1 VSWSQA
7 TFLSQPF
14 SFKTT
19 LHSAKRGSIL
29 GTNKA
34 RHAWTVAH
42 AVWVQW
48 WLDQSGK
55 PQGAQ
60 LQRTPNNAGTSPDT
74 RIAIAWSIRFPI
86 RSSSCSSPENEAWDI
101 DRDPPLYRALT
112 AALFPVPCEM
122 HQQIAKIP
130 GKLPVLLFLGIFC
143 GFSDTGRRGR
153 RRLSDC
159 PLASPAGCRNI
170 QWLWLIGRRRPSGD
184 RGELRSAP
192 PPKRRG
198 WNKGAPPPLD
208 SPWPCWCVLRAIL
221 PQHDYIGRTAAQAK
235 WSKGGL
241 SIIERMQ
248 CMGLS

>member
-1 VSWSQA
+1 MRYWSRSPS
-7 TFLSQPF
+7 LP
-14 SFKTT
+14 
-19 LHSAKRGSIL
+19 
-29 GTNKA
+29 
-34 RHAWTVAH
+34 
-42 AVWVQW
+42 
-48 WLDQSGK
+48 
-55 PQGAQ
+55 
-60 LQRTPNNAGTSPDT
+60 RTH
-74 RIAIAWSIRFPI
+74 RRFI
-86 RSSSCSSPENEAWDI
+86 SCSMWDAPA
-101 DRDPPLYRALT
+101 DRQDSWQ
-112 AALFPVPCEM
+112 C
-122 HQQIAKIP
+122 
-130 GKLPVLLFLGIFC
+130 KLPVLLFLGIFC

-198 WNKGAPPPLD
+198 WNKGAPPPLG
-208 SPWPCWCVLRAIL
+208 SPWPCWCVRQSY
-221 PQHDYIGRTAAQAK
+221 PSMIGRTAAQAK